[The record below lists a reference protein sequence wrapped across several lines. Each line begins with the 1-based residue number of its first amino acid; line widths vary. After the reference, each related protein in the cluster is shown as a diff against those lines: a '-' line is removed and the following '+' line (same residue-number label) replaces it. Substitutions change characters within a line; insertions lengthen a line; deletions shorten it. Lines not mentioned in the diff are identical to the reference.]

1 MQYKC
6 LVIHR
11 SVRTIASAVITL
23 FHRLKHM
30 LIGIF
35 FGLDDCDL
43 FRKPKRYVKVP
54 FIIQE
59 VSYNVKP

>member
-1 MQYKC
+1 
-6 LVIHR
+6 
-11 SVRTIASAVITL
+11 
-23 FHRLKHM
+23 M

-43 FRKPKRYVKVP
+43 FRKPKRYVKAP
-54 FIIQE
+54 LFIIQE

>member
-1 MQYKC
+1 
-6 LVIHR
+6 
-11 SVRTIASAVITL
+11 
-23 FHRLKHM
+23 M

-43 FRKPKRYVKVP
+43 FRKPKRYVKVL

>member
-1 MQYKC
+1 
-6 LVIHR
+6 
-11 SVRTIASAVITL
+11 
-23 FHRLKHM
+23 M

-43 FRKPKRYVKVP
+43 FVNRKDMSKFP